1 MMGLCLGYR
10 VMCFIHTDSKVSA
23 KTKDSRTD
31 VNHVGVSNALSSLS
45 QLFFLFL
52 HRFKTAK
59 LCVCVCVLKENAHA
73 AASVVAAV
81 LLSLSPSLTFKA

>member
-1 MMGLCLGYR
+1 MGLCLGYR

-45 QLFFLFL
+45 QLFFYFSTVSKRLN
-52 HRFKTAK
+52 
-59 LCVCVCVLKENAHA
+59 CVCVCVLKENAHA